1 MVDKAIRKYGKQNFT
16 FKIIGWFEDY
26 NEKEKYYIQYYRSL
40 VPNGYNILQG
50 GEEPPVMKGVDNP
63 NAKITEE
70 TAFNVKKDLKNFKIP
85 RKQIVKNYNITHNI
99 MRHINEGNTWR
110 DEKESYPLRPPEK
123 EINNLRAETIIKLLI
138 TTNLTQ
144 KSIGQE
150 VGWNRSAV
158 TMINIGK
165 NHFNEKVV
173 YPIRENKEKN
183 KELLNL

>member
-1 MVDKAIRKYGKQNFT
+1 MIDVLITISHDRPCVIPKYIT
-16 FKIIGWFEDY
+16 SYDDIGVRDGRTSAQTNWL
-26 NEKEKYYIQYYRSL
+26 KYS
-40 VPNGYNILQG
+40 
-50 GEEPPVMKGVDNP
+50 
-63 NAKITEE
+63 
-70 TAFNVKKDLKNFKIP
+70 
-85 RKQIVKNYNITHNI
+85 
-99 MRHINEGNTWR
+99 WR
-110 DEKESYPLRPPEK
+110 DEKEFYPLRPPEK

-158 TMINIGK
+158 TMINTGK
-165 NHFNEKVV
+165 NHFNEKIV